1 MTRQF
6 QEGKVVI
13 FCAPSG
19 AGKTSIVHELLKK
32 ELKLSFSISACTREQ
47 RKNEKDGVDYY
58 FLSVDEFKKSISNDS
73 FIEWEEVYENQFY
86 GTLKKEIHRIWKAN
100 KHVIFDVDV
109 KGGIALK
116 QHFKEN
122 ALAIFI
128 QPPSIE
134 ELQKRLIKRGTD
146 NTNSINKRIEKAK
159 YELSFIKSFDAV
171 IVNNLLSDAVSEAE
185 HHVRNFLSL
194 S

>member
-47 RKNEKDGVDYY
+47 RKNEKDGIDYY

-73 FIEWEEVYENQFY
+73 FIEWEEVYEKVF
-86 GTLKKEIHRIWKAN
+86 
-100 KHVIFDVDV
+100 
-109 KGGIALK
+109 
-116 QHFKEN
+116 EN
-122 ALAIFI
+122 A
-128 QPPSIE
+128 E
-134 ELQKRLIKRGTD
+134 E
-146 NTNSINKRIEKAK
+146 AM
-159 YELSFIKSFDAV
+159 FWM
-171 IVNNLLSDAVSEAE
+171 NNQAQIYQRKKFSQDVE
-185 HHVRNFLSL
+185 FKPDGP
-194 S
+194 